1 MKPRI
6 FTTRNI
12 AYTGLLTALMYVIGL
27 ITIFIGTATGS
38 SIIQFSDVIL
48 FSLFGILA
56 NPVLIVSSIVSSIL
70 LDATSG
76 MFIYIPITALIK
88 ILIIITL
95 IITYKLTKIKPLS
108 IVVAYLWVFLYVLFA
123 YLLFDESYAIREAII
138 DTIQYGVTVIFASIF
153 ISLYDFKKIKIL
165 KEN

>member
-48 FSLFGILA
+48 FSLFGIIA
-56 NPVLIVSSIVSSIL
+56 SPVLVISSIFSSMM

-76 MFIYIPITALIK
+76 MFIYMPITALIK
-88 ILIIITL
+88 ILIFATL
-95 IITYKLTKIKPLS
+95 IITYKITKIKPLA
-108 IVVAYLWVFLYVLFA
+108 IIIGYLWVFLYVLFS

-138 DTIQYGVTVIFASIF
+138 DAIQYGVTVIFASVF
-153 ISLYDFKKIKIL
+153 VSVYDFKKMKIIK
-165 KEN
+165 E